1 MNRKKIYKKSILFS
15 KFIPKSRDFNEYS
28 FRIIWKLSADSKL
41 EIQSQLDIDGCAAVI
56 DEVSLIEHEYQFLI
70 GSNNPFLRDDLPEIL
85 NYIKLKRL
93 KPVIYMKSGVLSES
107 NLLLL
112 KKNGIDEIIVVCDDD
127 NQKLHYS
134 LFLLSH
140 NRLKFH
146 VVYKLNENNI
156 TKIGLAFKRAV
167 EFKALSFMLRF
178 PANKDEYKVISAS
191 DLEDIFNFLYTS
203 MVGNTIYIDSDNAPQ
218 YRRYIVERYMEE
230 RHGKRRRLLD
240 EIAIPGVHLELEKA
254 SFIFKS
260 PEFMIRD
267 SNLKNHGLNS
277 GDGIMFINYDG
288 KIFPSQELPIEC
300 LNITEN
306 NLLEVYRNSTVF
318 KELRDRKKITG
329 KCGECPYVTICGGS
343 RERAFSYTRNYLS
356 AEPLC
361 NFYFGAKLVR

>member
-1 MNRKKIYKKSILFS
+1 MIAVIILSFITLYTYPKISGVSIAIIFGLLLNIDGILF
-15 KFIPKSRDFNEYS
+15 KSRKRE
-28 FRIIWKLSADSKL
+28 ILGLLMMLSS
-41 EIQSQLDIDGCAAVI
+41 IPMFIF
-56 DEVSLIEHEYQFLI
+56 HEYQFLI

-178 PANKDEYKVISAS
+178 PANKDEYK
-191 DLEDIFNFLYTS
+191 LFL
-203 MVGNTIYIDSDNAPQ
+203 Q
-218 YRRYIVERYMEE
+218 
-230 RHGKRRRLLD
+230 
-240 EIAIPGVHLELEKA
+240 AIW
-254 SFIFKS
+254 
-260 PEFMIRD
+260 
-267 SNLKNHGLNS
+267 
-277 GDGIMFINYDG
+277 
-288 KIFPSQELPIEC
+288 KIFSIFYIPQWLVI
-300 LNITEN
+300 
-306 NLLEVYRNSTVF
+306 
-318 KELRDRKKITG
+318 
-329 KCGECPYVTICGGS
+329 PYI
-343 RERAFSYTRNYLS
+343 
-356 AEPLC
+356 
-361 NFYFGAKLVR
+361 